1 MFRNTRIRRTTL
13 LTCAVALS
21 LGTSFGALAQS
32 VDINVVAPN
41 RDGRIVYEAIGP
53 SQVGGAYQARV
64 VLRMG
69 LRNTTAAPI
78 RITKVE
84 ILGKLA
90 SNFLE
95 PVEIAPGEQ
104 YVFTNCNCDY
114 DPVNEGDP
122 KIPKSYPVIVSAPYP
137 TSATVKVYVQ
147 GQTLPVSETIAISPY
162 TNDGGPLLY
171 PSKTSDL
178 MQNASWGTT
187 SNHLGGSQAYGL
199 DTSVLGWNNS
209 SLNWDFFYPGAD
221 KTKATQHR
229 AYGMPVYAMTE
240 GTVCEALNDQPEWK
254 NYPRVAKEIEPE
266 PIPPSTGVYS
276 AGGNHVVLRTGGE
289 IMLYAHLQTGSIPA
303 ELLKPGAV
311 VKQGQY
317 LGKVGYSGASSG
329 PHLHV
334 HVSQEDPNNA
344 CQGLSIRPR
353 PMQFKDMQ
361 SLTRTEA
368 DAMAEANNMDPTDWA
383 NLTNHSAPHSFSLM
397 YPGTNDFPF
406 QKAATDSKQVL
417 GVWRASKD
425 IELRVN
431 VNGWSAMVAKRND
444 LAKSNFHL
452 IELNTY
458 VENGKRQFLGVFRYG
473 NGANQGLSLL
483 KDWPSF
489 VAHRD
494 QLEAQGLRL
503 VDMLQYNDGV
513 SDNFVG
519 VFLPG
524 TDEQKLFNTSSWAQ
538 FTYMADSYS
547 NQGFKLVDVE
557 TYVTNGVRQYVGVF
571 REGTGG
577 QEVVRVP
584 NWTEFKSSWSAMA
597 ADGYR
602 LTDVETMVVN
612 GQREFVG
619 VFRQG
624 SGGYSLELH
633 NGYQNFFQGAERNNA
648 LGLRLVDVHVLQ

>member
-1 MFRNTRIRRTTL
+1 MSRSRIHRASL

-21 LGTSFGALAQS
+21 LGASFSAFAQS

-41 RDGRIVYEAIGP
+41 RDGGIVYEAIGP
-53 SQVGGAYQARV
+53 SKVGGAYQARV

-69 LRNTTAAPI
+69 LRNTTAASI
-78 RITKVE
+78 HITKVE
-84 ILGKLA
+84 ILGQLA

-104 YVFTNCNCDY
+104 YVFTNCNCNY

-122 KIPKSYPVIVSAPYP
+122 KVPKSYPIVVSAPYP

-147 GQTLPVSETIAISPY
+147 GERSPVTETIAISAY

-171 PSKTSDL
+171 PSTTSDL
-178 MQNASWGTT
+178 RQNEAWGTT

-199 DTSVLGWNNS
+199 DTSVMGWNNGS
-209 SLNWDFFYPGAD
+209 SNWDFFYPGAD
-221 KTKATQHR
+221 RTKATQHR
-229 AYGMPVYAMTE
+229 AYGMPIYAMAD
-240 GTVCEALNDQPEWK
+240 GTVCSALNDQAEWK
-254 NYPRVAKEIEPE
+254 NYPRVSKEIEPE
-266 PIPPSTGVYS
+266 PIPASTGVYS
-276 AGGNHVVLRTGGE
+276 AGGNHVILRTGGE
-289 IMLYAHLQTGSIPA
+289 IALYAHLQPGSIPA

-344 CQGLSIRPR
+344 CEGLSIRPR
-353 PMQFKDMQ
+353 PMQFKQAQ
-361 SLTRTEA
+361 SLTVGEA
-368 DAMAEANNMDPTDWA
+368 DAMAEVDSMDPTDWA
-383 NLTNHSAPHSFSLM
+383 DLTNHSAPHSYSLM
-397 YPGTNDFPF
+397 YPGANNFPF
-406 QKAATDSKQVL
+406 QKAAADSKQII
-417 GVWRASKD
+417 GVWRASKE

-431 VNGWSAMVAKRND
+431 VNGWSAMVTKRND
-444 LAKSNFHL
+444 LAKSNFRL
-452 IELNTY
+452 IELNTH
-458 VENGKRQFLGVFRYG
+458 VENGKRLFTGVFRYG
-473 NGANQGLSLL
+473 NGADQGLSLL
-483 KDWPSF
+483 KDWQSF
-489 VAHRD
+489 VNHRD

-503 VDMLQYNDGV
+503 ADMLHFHDGV

-524 TDEQKLFNTSSWAQ
+524 TDEQKLFNTNSWTQ

-547 NQGFKLVDVE
+547 SQGQKLVDVE
-557 TYVTNGVRQYVGVF
+557 TYIANGVRQYVGVF

-584 NWTEFKSSWSAMA
+584 NWTEFKSTWSAMG

-633 NGYQNFFQGAERNNA
+633 NGYQNFYQGAERNNA
-648 LGLRLVDVHVLQ
+648 LGLRLVDMHVLQ